1 MRFGIIGLV
10 VLSCIAFVPAVQAGD
25 SAGCGLGSKVFEG
38 QSGMFPNILAVTTNS
53 TSGNQT
59 FGISSGTLG
68 CNGNDTV
75 QRDAAQREFVAV
87 NYDNLSEE
95 MAQGGG
101 AYVEALGSL
110 MGCSSAVNPAFAE
123 FSQRHYGT
131 LFAATETTPT
141 AFLEGLKQGMA
152 NDAQLS
158 ASCAYIS

>member
-10 VLSCIAFVPAVQAGD
+10 VLTCIAFVPAVQAGE
-25 SAGCGLGSKVFEG
+25 SAGCGLGSMVFEG
-38 QSGMFPNILAVTTNS
+38 QSGMFPNILAATTNS

-101 AYVEALGSL
+101 AYVQAMSSL
-110 MGCSSAVNPAFAE
+110 MGCSSETGPAFAE
-123 FSQRHYGT
+123 FSQRNYET
-131 LFAATETTPT
+131 LFAAPATTPA
-141 AFLEGLKQGMA
+141 AFLDGLKQGMA

-158 ASCAYIS
+158 ASCTYIS